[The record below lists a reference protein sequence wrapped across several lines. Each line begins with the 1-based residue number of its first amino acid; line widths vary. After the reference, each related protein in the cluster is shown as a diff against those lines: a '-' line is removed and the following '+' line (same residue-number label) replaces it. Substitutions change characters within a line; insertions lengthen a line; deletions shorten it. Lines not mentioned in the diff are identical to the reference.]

1 MKKIYNLLIIA
12 ALLAVS
18 CEKSVVESPTVE
30 TEPEQE
36 IVYPE
41 IQVAL
46 SVDTKTTISDN
57 GDSFS
62 IAFAVDDDIAVFNGE
77 KDEDTHLPCR
87 YRCTRIEG
95 GVAYFSYNP
104 TSDDER
110 AIVPDTELA
119 EIVAIYPFRE
129 TTTSEFEGHGA
140 GTVKFRFVNSHES
153 SSKSFAKTSLPLVAS
168 AASGSPLTFH
178 HTLGMLQL
186 NLQGS
191 DCAVKQIVVE
201 SDQKIAGNGSV
212 SYASATPTLDI
223 FEDAYSATTSFYK
236 ATYAFGG
243 DDGIALTSE
252 GTPFYI
258 GLPEGT
264 HNLNLIITDA
274 DGNSMTISAPSVPIS
289 RGVVL
294 PTTIPYT
301 ADPLTNV
308 TNLSAFGHFAN
319 CYVVSKAGNYCFNAR
334 KPDGTLVSGASATWV
349 WASSSVFSGGATE
362 SILNE
367 NLIDNISLSN
377 GKIYFSTPKEMSTS
391 NCGNVVVAV
400 LDGSKNIQYTWH
412 LWLTP
417 SPSLIEVAEL
427 TIMDR
432 NLGAGAAGYTN
443 QNSYGNFYQ
452 WGRKDP
458 ILGGMAPSKNNAG
471 SEDSAFSGG
480 VSQYY
485 IINTAAEITDLPSA
499 WQSAPASGFGTTVEA
514 GAQHPLTMA
523 KSTAVPGY
531 DSSDKTT
538 PWCDRQNGN
547 SNPCPYGYRVLSDA
561 QFAALVATGV
571 AQSVSGDYGKVM
583 LGSLLNVPR
592 AGFRRGNGGKYTN
605 SALDA
610 SGSCYGR
617 YYTDN
622 VNSSTASQGDYYQFI
637 WGYNTETSKYTFSST
652 QTYSGSIDAYNAC
665 SVRCVKE

>member
-1 MKKIYNLLIIA
+1 MEKIYNLLIIA

-62 IAFAVDDDIAVFNGE
+62 IAFAVEDDIAVFNG
-77 KDEDTHLPCR
+77 KKGAEDHLPCR

-104 TSDDER
+104 TSDAES
-110 AIVPDTELA
+110 AIVPDTELT
-119 EIVAIYPFRE
+119 EIVAIYPFRG
-129 TTTSEFEGHGA
+129 TTTSEFEGYGA

-168 AASGSPLTFH
+168 AAAGLPLTFH

-201 SDQKIAGNGSV
+201 SDQKIAGNGWV
-212 SYASATPTLDI
+212 SYASSTPTLDI
-223 FEDAYSATTSFYK
+223 REDAYSTTTSFYR
-236 ATYAFGG
+236 ATYSFGG
-243 DDGIALTSE
+243 DEGIALTSE

-301 ADPLTNV
+301 ADPLANV

-334 KPDGTLVSGASATWV
+334 KPDGTLVSGESATWV
-349 WASSSVFSGGATE
+349 WASGEAFNSAANQTE
-362 SILNE
+362 TRMNAKMMA
-367 NLIDNISLSN
+367 NISMSG
-377 GKIYFSTPKEMSTS
+377 GKIYFSVPSDFTV
-391 NCGNVVVAV
+391 GNVVLGIV
-400 LDGSKNIQYTWH
+400 DGSSNLLYTWH
-412 LWLTP
+412 IWLT
-417 SPSLIEVAEL
+417 SDDMADITTDGITV
-427 TIMDR
+427 MDR
-432 NLGAGAAGYTN
+432 NLGAGALYDVSAGSTTPL
-443 QNSYGNFYQ
+443 QAGKGCFYQ

-458 ILGGMAPSKNNAG
+458 ILGGRNTASSSGESTAFTNGSTGQFYILNTNIPTVADGWKVVKNLDTTIEGGAANPVTMTQDQTGTPGYIAG
-471 SEDSAFSGG
+471 S
-480 VSQYY
+480 
-485 IINTAAEITDLPSA
+485 TADWGSRSNA
-499 WQSAPASGFGTTVEA
+499 
-514 GAQHPLTMA
+514 
-523 KSTAVPGY
+523 
-531 DSSDKTT
+531 
-538 PWCDRQNGN
+538 
-547 SNPCPYGYRVLSDA
+547 NPCPYGYSPISKAQIETLKEAGMVASYLSSSNGWWQVALGTSGVIFPRGGARNYSDGKA
-561 QFAALVATGV
+561 FYSTGASSYAACW
-571 AQSVSGDYGKVM
+571 
-583 LGSLLNVPR
+583 
-592 AGFRRGNGGKYTN
+592 TN
-605 SALDA
+605 SA
-610 SGSCYGR
+610 
-617 YYTDN
+617 
-622 VNSSTASQGDYYQFI
+622 SSATASYVAKVTWASNTALNDSPWTVSASRNSF
-637 WGYNTETSKYTFSST
+637 GYN
-652 QTYSGSIDAYNAC
+652 
-665 SVRCVKE
+665 VRCVKDGGI

>member
-77 KDEDTHLPCR
+77 KDAEDHLPCR

-104 TSDDER
+104 TSDAER
-110 AIVPDTELA
+110 SIVPDTELA
-119 EIVAIYPFRE
+119 EIVAIYPFRG
-129 TTTSEFEGHGA
+129 TTTSEFEGYGA

-168 AASGSPLTFH
+168 AAAGSPLTFH

-264 HNLNLIITDA
+264 HNLNVIITDA

-319 CYVVSKAGNYCFNAR
+319 CYVVSTAGNYCFNAR
-334 KPDGTLVSGASATWV
+334 KPDGTLVSGVSAAWV
-349 WASSSVFSGGATE
+349 WASGEDCSSATALP
-362 SILNE
+362 S
-367 NLIDNISLSN
+367 NLMSVISYSN
-377 GKIYFSTPKEMSTS
+377 GKIYFKAGSGF
-391 NCGNVVVAV
+391 GNVVLGVV
-400 LDGSKNIQYTWH
+400 DSDKNLLYTWH
-412 LWLTP
+412 VWLTD
-417 SPSLIEVAEL
+417 SLEDVTSDDISV
-427 TIMDR
+427 MDR
-432 NLGAGAAGYTN
+432 NLGAAKKYDVSLGETSPLQQGK
-443 QNSYGNFYQ
+443 GNFYQ

-458 ILGGMAPSKNNAG
+458 LLGGRNS
-471 SEDSAFSGG
+471 SAESTAFTNGG
-480 VSQYY
+480 VAQKYA
-485 IINTAAEITDLPSA
+485 INTAESIVNVSA
-499 WQSAPASGFGTTVEA
+499 WSSVASLSDVSVEG
-514 GAQHPLTMA
+514 GAANPLTMTQNQTGTPGYIA
-523 KSTAVPGY
+523 GSTASWSERP
-531 DSSDKTT
+531 
-538 PWCDRQNGN
+538 NA
-547 SNPCPYGYRVLSDA
+547 NPCPYGYSPMTKT
-561 QFAALVATGV
+561 QFETLQSAAMVASNLTGSTGWGQV
-571 AQSVSGDYGKVM
+571 A
-583 LGSLLNVPR
+583 LGTNGIIFPR
-592 AGFRRGNGGKYTN
+592 AGARTYDGGKIIN
-605 SALDA
+605 STGA
-610 SGSCYGR
+610 SSFVACWS
-617 YYTDN
+617 N
-622 VNSSTASQGDYYQFI
+622 TASSATAAYVAKVTWTSNAVLADSPWSIAASRNSF
-637 WGYNTETSKYTFSST
+637 GYN
-652 QTYSGSIDAYNAC
+652 
-665 SVRCVKE
+665 VRCVKDGGI

>member
-46 SVDTKTTISDN
+46 SVDTKTTISEN

-77 KDEDTHLPCR
+77 KDAEDHLPCR

-104 TSDDER
+104 TSDAEK

-119 EIVAIYPFRE
+119 EIVAIYPFRG
-129 TTTSEFEGHGA
+129 TTTSEFEGYGA

-168 AASGSPLTFH
+168 AAAGSPLTFH

-223 FEDAYSATTSFYK
+223 REDAYSTTTSFYR
-236 ATYAFGG
+236 ATYSFGG
-243 DDGIALTSE
+243 DEGIALTSE

-274 DGNSMTISAPSVPIS
+274 DGKSMTISAPSVPIS
-289 RGVVL
+289 RGVVI
-294 PTTIPYT
+294 PTTLPYT
-301 ADPLTNV
+301 ADPLANV

-334 KPDGTLVSGASATWV
+334 KPDGTLVSGTKAAWV
-349 WASSSVFSGGATE
+349 WAAGDACKDQASLPTTMMTSVSYE
-362 SILNE
+362 
-367 NLIDNISLSN
+367 N
-377 GKIYFSTPKEMSTS
+377 GKIYFSIPS
-391 NCGNVVVAV
+391 NITYSKGGNVVLGVI
-400 LDGSKNIQYTWH
+400 DSSNNILYSWNV
-412 LWLTP
+412 WLTT
-417 SPSLIEVAEL
+417 SDISDQTVSGITV
-427 TIMDR
+427 MDR
-432 NLGAGAAGYTN
+432 NLGAAQKFDVASYAATN
-443 QNSYGNFYQ
+443 LLHAKGSYYQ

-458 ILGGMAPSKNNAG
+458 FLGQRNSSNDSAGNAFKTNPGQYYVLNTELVNVDSWKANQSIDATSSVYPVYMASSAPSGASKWSDIANA
-471 SEDSAFSGG
+471 
-480 VSQYY
+480 
-485 IINTAAEITDLPSA
+485 
-499 WQSAPASGFGTTVEA
+499 
-514 GAQHPLTMA
+514 
-523 KSTAVPGY
+523 
-531 DSSDKTT
+531 
-538 PWCDRQNGN
+538 
-547 SNPCPYGYRVLSDA
+547 NPCPYGYRVLNNSEFASLVSAGLSQAVLDGNAGYA
-561 QFAALVATGV
+561 QVI
-571 AQSVSGDYGKVM
+571 
-583 LGSLLNVPR
+583 LGSVINLPR
-592 AGFRRGNGGKYTN
+592 VGRRKGGDGLITN
-605 SALDA
+605 CATNA
-610 SGSCYGR
+610 R
-617 YYTDN
+617 YYSDDYETGSN
-622 VNSSTASQGDYYQFI
+622 AYCYLFNSSDWTTTDVGAT
-637 WGYNTETSKYTFSST
+637 NPTLN
-652 QTYSGSIDAYNAC
+652 ANNAC
-665 SVRCVKE
+665 SVRCVKVDDI